1 MDASCSSCIVW
12 RMGRSQSSNWQYVS
26 LGTSRLPMRFNPF
39 GRRSAPLKAKSPIL
53 CGARHFMRSSSMPPP
68 VVTMTSTCLCCTR
81 YRMTSRTPDEIML
94 DVNPR
99 KIFAF
104 TSRRASGDLRSSSSS
119 SFTGSSDR
127 RQARMRSISLTARP
141 MFVAWKPVVRSLPR
155 RPSSV
160 RSMGSVKSGPW
171 QAGVFSS
178 DDASLLPSTA
188 CAAIPGMAAIACGL
202 CRPDVG
208 GRGSSRAGNYF
219 ASGARVCAVCRAA
232 LRRRRRSGANSGR
245 AVESLELR
253 QSTSS
258 GRVASTAARR
268 EREELNAP

>member
-1 MDASCSSCIVW
+1 
-12 RMGRSQSSNWQYVS
+12 
-26 LGTSRLPMRFNPF
+26 
-39 GRRSAPLKAKSPIL
+39 
-53 CGARHFMRSSSMPPP
+53 
-68 VVTMTSTCLCCTR
+68 
-81 YRMTSRTPDEIML
+81 
-94 DVNPR
+94 
-99 KIFAF
+99 
-104 TSRRASGDLRSSSSS
+104 
-119 SFTGSSDR
+119 
-127 RQARMRSISLTARP
+127 
-141 MFVAWKPVVRSLPR
+141 
-155 RPSSV
+155 
-160 RSMGSVKSGPW
+160 MGSVKSGPW

-219 ASGARVCAVCRAA
+219 ASGARARVPCAVQRYGGGAGG
-232 LRRRRRSGANSGR
+232 GANSGR